1 MKRLLLI
8 ATATFINPVHA
19 VGCIEET
26 IHGVARDGSV
36 VVLDS
41 GGVYEVEPDDTS
53 DAALWNA
60 GDDVLVCGDAKMIN
74 KGNGDKVHVTP
85 LR

>member
-8 ATATFINPVHA
+8 AAATFISPVHA
-19 VGCIEET
+19 RGCDEET
-26 IHGVARDGSV
+26 IRRVAQGGSV

-41 GGVYEVEPDDTS
+41 GGVYEVAPDDTS
-53 DAALWNA
+53 GTWNA

-74 KGNGDKVHVTP
+74 KDNGDKVYVTP

>member
-1 MKRLLLI
+1 MKRLLLV
-8 ATATFINPVHA
+8 AAATFITPIHA
-19 VGCIEET
+19 GGCDEET
-26 IHGVARDGSV
+26 IRRVARGGSV
-36 VVLDS
+36 IVLNS
-41 GGVYEVEPDDTS
+41 GSVYEVKPDDTQ

-74 KGNGDKVHVTP
+74 KDNGDKVYVTP

>member
-1 MKRLLLI
+1 MPADATKR
-8 ATATFINPVHA
+8 
-19 VGCIEET
+19 
-26 IHGVARDGSV
+26 GSV

-41 GGVYEVEPDDTS
+41 GGVYEVAPDGISDT
-53 DAALWNA
+53 ALWNA

-74 KGNGDKVHVTP
+74 KENGDEVHVTP